1 MAKPTHFSYTLTT
14 QPTLFPEALPERL
27 EYVTFTATADGRRKK
42 IWLVSPGTL
51 FVIFS
56 QLVAPLQAA
65 HIVGE
70 LRKGNTVQLPGTYTP
85 TQLCEF
91 GFRDTSRSL
100 WLQHAHPWLESGL

>member
-1 MAKPTHFSYTLTT
+1 LGSCAKHILVMAKPTHITYTLRT
-14 QPTLFPEALPERL
+14 QPTLLPDDLSERL
-27 EYVTFTATADGRRKK
+27 EYVTFTATAGGRIKK
-42 IWLVSPGTL
+42 IWIVSPGTL

-91 GFRDTSRSL
+91 GFRDI
-100 WLQHAHPWLESGL
+100 E